1 MSGINEAIKG
11 LNKFAELSAYKKD
24 EKLFKIYQKSGFC
37 LWTKS
42 YRAYCK
48 VHNLHRNVVR
58 LPQ

>member
-11 LNKFAELSAYKKD
+11 LNKFAELSEYKKD

-37 LWTKS
+37 LWAKS

-48 VHNLHRNVVR
+48 KFKLHKSVTK
-58 LPQ
+58 LP